1 MMKMMLTGMARKL
14 RDRMQKKLPA
24 PPKNPRLSDE
34 TASKVLALHIEQA
47 TYGRWK

>member
-14 RDRMQKKLPA
+14 RDMGSKKLPA
-24 PPKNPRLSDE
+24 PPQKPRLSDE
-34 TASKVLALHIEQA
+34 TAAKVLAIHIEQA